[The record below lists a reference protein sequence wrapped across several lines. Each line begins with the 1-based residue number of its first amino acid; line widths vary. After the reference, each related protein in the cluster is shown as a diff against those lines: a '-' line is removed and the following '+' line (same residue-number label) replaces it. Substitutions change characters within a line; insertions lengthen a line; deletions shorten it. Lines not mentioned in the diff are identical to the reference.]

1 MKYIKAQKKKCYT
14 YLYMLC
20 VSGVSGR
27 IALKNDIAVQKAI
40 LTNNTVFKC
49 KLAYTLIQ
57 QCLEECTSELNPI
70 F

>member
-1 MKYIKAQKKKCYT
+1 
-14 YLYMLC
+14 MLC

-27 IALKNDIAVQKAI
+27 TALKNYIAVQKAI

-57 QCLEECTSELNPI
+57 QCLEERTSELNPI